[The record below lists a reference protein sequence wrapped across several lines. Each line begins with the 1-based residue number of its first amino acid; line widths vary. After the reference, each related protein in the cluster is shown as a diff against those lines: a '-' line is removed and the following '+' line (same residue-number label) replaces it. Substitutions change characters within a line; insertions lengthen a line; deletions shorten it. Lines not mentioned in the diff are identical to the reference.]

1 MSKSADLDAKPNRRW
16 GVIAFGFVLL
26 AATSAWR
33 GWRYD
38 GARGALIETFVFVA
52 IAAVIVAVEKLLRGR
67 ARLWGRIVEVSF
79 ALGLVL
85 CLFWLTGAVVLPLV
99 IIWLVVTGGLI
110 ALAILQP
117 EVTT

>member
-1 MSKSADLDAKPNRRW
+1 MSKSTDLEAKPNRRW
-16 GVIAFGFVLL
+16 GTIAFGFALL
-26 AATSAWR
+26 SATSAWR

-38 GARGALIETFVFVA
+38 GARGALIQGVVCLVVA
-52 IAAVIVAVEKLLRGR
+52 AAMMAVERLLRGR

-85 CLFWLTGAVVLPLV
+85 CLFWLMGAILLPMV
-99 IIWLVVTGGLI
+99 IIWLVVTSGLVTL
-110 ALAILQP
+110 ALLQP

>member
-1 MSKSADLDAKPNRRW
+1 MSKTTDLDTRPNRRW

-38 GARGALIETFVFVA
+38 GTRGALIETIVCLAV
-52 IAAVIVAVEKLLRGR
+52 AAVIMAVEQLLRGR

-79 ALGLVL
+79 GLGFIL
-85 CLFWLTGAVVLPLV
+85 CLFWLMGAILLPMV
-99 IIWLVVTGGLI
+99 IIWLVITGGLVTL
-110 ALAILQP
+110 ALLQP